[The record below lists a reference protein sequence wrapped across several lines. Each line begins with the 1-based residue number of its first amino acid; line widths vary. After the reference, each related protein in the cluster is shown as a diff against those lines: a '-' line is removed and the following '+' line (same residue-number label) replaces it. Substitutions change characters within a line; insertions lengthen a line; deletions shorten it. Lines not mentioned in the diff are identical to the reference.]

1 MRPGDPLF
9 TACPP
14 CAGDLCHPER
24 RQLIRA
30 VTARA
35 TTARATTA
43 RSRLLRRSLTHPDLP
58 PLQLPVTDSV
68 RVHRRVPPSAALPH
82 PSTLGTVGIRSLL
95 GLAVAAAAGLGL
107 VATNPGEEEFERFA
121 ADQITRAAEL
131 ELCHEGGLP
140 MLARLIVHDCP
151 RLIAAQH
158 DLLGR
163 LALAATR
170 RRNFGLLSLYRTDLG
185 GQQLLPDWSIPRY
198 SAITL
203 AAAGRFFILRSNQAT
218 AEPTVR

>member
-1 MRPGDPLF
+1 MSPLVPF
-9 TACPP
+9 VARELHGGRLASQ
-14 CAGDLCHPER
+14 CADCH
-24 RQLIRA
+24 
-30 VTARA
+30 
-35 TTARATTA
+35 
-43 RSRLLRRSLTHPDLP
+43 RSLSSTHHFHVTI
-58 PLQLPVTDSV
+58 PV
-68 RVHRRVPPSAALPH
+68 R
-82 PSTLGTVGIRSLL
+82 TV
-95 GLAVAAAAGLGL
+95 
-107 VATNPGEEEFERFA
+107 
-121 ADQITRAAEL
+121 
-131 ELCHEGGLP
+131 GLP

-151 RLIAAQH
+151 RMIAAQH

-203 AAAGRFFILRSNQAT
+203 AGAGRFFILRSNQAT

>member
-1 MRPGDPLF
+1 VG
-9 TACPP
+9 A
-14 CAGDLCHPER
+14 
-24 RQLIRA
+24 
-30 VTARA
+30 
-35 TTARATTA
+35 
-43 RSRLLRRSLTHPDLP
+43 
-58 PLQLPVTDSV
+58 
-68 RVHRRVPPSAALPH
+68 
-82 PSTLGTVGIRSLL
+82 VGIRSLL
-95 GLAVAAAAGLGL
+95 GLAVVAALTLGL

-121 ADQITRAAEL
+121 ADQLTRAAQL
-131 ELCHEGGLP
+131 ELCQDGGLP
-140 MLARLIVHDCP
+140 MLARLIVRDCP

-203 AAAGRFFILRSNQAT
+203 AGAGRFFILRSNQAT

>member
-1 MRPGDPLF
+1 MPHRF
-9 TACPP
+9 TV
-14 CAGDLCHPER
+14 GS
-24 RQLIRA
+24 
-30 VTARA
+30 VG
-35 TTARATTA
+35 
-43 RSRLLRRSLTHPDLP
+43 SRSLIVLA
-58 PLQLPVTDSV
+58 LI
-68 RVHRRVPPSAALPH
+68 SAL
-82 PSTLGTVGIRSLL
+82 
-95 GLAVAAAAGLGL
+95 GLGL

-140 MLARLIVHDCP
+140 MMARLIVRDCP

-203 AAAGRFFILRSNQAT
+203 AGAGRFLILRSNQA
-218 AEPTVR
+218 ASEPTIR

>member
-1 MRPGDPLF
+1 M
-9 TACPP
+9 
-14 CAGDLCHPER
+14 
-24 RQLIRA
+24 
-30 VTARA
+30 
-35 TTARATTA
+35 TA
-43 RSRLLRRSLTHPDLP
+43 RSRLLRRSSARPDFSP
-58 PLQLPVTDSV
+58 HHFPVTDSV
-68 RVHRRVPPSAALPH
+68 RVHRQVPPSAATPH
-82 PSTLGTVGIRSLL
+82 PSTLGAVGIRSLF
-95 GLAVAAAAGLGL
+95 GLAVAAALGLGL
-107 VATNPGEEEFERFA
+107 VATNPDEEEFERFA

-131 ELCHEGGLP
+131 ELCQEGGLP
-140 MLARLIVHDCP
+140 MLARMIVHDCP

-203 AAAGRFFILRSNQAT
+203 AGAGRFFILRSNQAA

>member
-1 MRPGDPLF
+1 MPHRF
-9 TACPP
+9 TV
-14 CAGDLCHPER
+14 GS
-24 RQLIRA
+24 
-30 VTARA
+30 VG
-35 TTARATTA
+35 
-43 RSRLLRRSLTHPDLP
+43 SRSLIVLA
-58 PLQLPVTDSV
+58 LI
-68 RVHRRVPPSAALPH
+68 SAL
-82 PSTLGTVGIRSLL
+82 
-95 GLAVAAAAGLGL
+95 GLGL

-140 MLARLIVHDCP
+140 MMARLIVRDCP

-170 RRNFGLLSLYRTDLG
+170 RRNFGLLSLYRTELG

-203 AAAGRFFILRSNQAT
+203 AGAGRFVILRSNQAA
-218 AEPTVR
+218 AEPTIR

>member
-1 MRPGDPLF
+1 VP
-9 TACPP
+9 
-14 CAGDLCHPER
+14 
-24 RQLIRA
+24 
-30 VTARA
+30 
-35 TTARATTA
+35 ARATTA
-43 RSRLLRRSLTHPDLP
+43 RSRLLRRPPAPSNLP
-58 PLQLPVTDSV
+58 PLHPSLRITDPFW
-68 RVHRRVPPSAALPH
+68 VHRHVSASAPKPHRFTVGSVGSRSLIVLALVAAL
-82 PSTLGTVGIRSLL
+82 
-95 GLAVAAAAGLGL
+95 GLGL

-140 MLARLIVHDCP
+140 MMARLIVRDCP

-203 AAAGRFFILRSNQAT
+203 AGAGRFLILRSNQAA
-218 AEPTVR
+218 AEPTIR

>member
-1 MRPGDPLF
+1 MPHRF
-9 TACPP
+9 TV
-14 CAGDLCHPER
+14 GS
-24 RQLIRA
+24 
-30 VTARA
+30 VG
-35 TTARATTA
+35 
-43 RSRLLRRSLTHPDLP
+43 SRSLIVFALI
-58 PLQLPVTDSV
+58 
-68 RVHRRVPPSAALPH
+68 AAL
-82 PSTLGTVGIRSLL
+82 
-95 GLAVAAAAGLGL
+95 GLGL

-140 MLARLIVHDCP
+140 MMARLIVRDCP
-151 RLIAAQH
+151 SLITAQH

-203 AAAGRFFILRSNQAT
+203 AAAGRFLILRSNQAAT
-218 AEPTVR
+218 EPTIR

>member
-1 MRPGDPLF
+1 MGWVGSRP
-9 TACPP
+9 
-14 CAGDLCHPER
+14 
-24 RQLIRA
+24 LI
-30 VTARA
+30 
-35 TTARATTA
+35 
-43 RSRLLRRSLTHPDLP
+43 LL
-58 PLQLPVTDSV
+58 
-68 RVHRRVPPSAALPH
+68 
-82 PSTLGTVGIRSLL
+82 TL
-95 GLAVAAAAGLGL
+95 VAAVGLGL

-140 MLARLIVHDCP
+140 MLARMIVQDCP

-158 DLLGR
+158 DVLGR

-170 RRNFGLLSLYRTDLG
+170 RRNFGLLSLYRTELG

-203 AAAGRFFILRSNQAT
+203 AGAGRFVILRSNQSA
-218 AEPTVR
+218 AEPTIR

>member
-1 MRPGDPLF
+1 MS
-9 TACPP
+9 
-14 CAGDLCHPER
+14 
-24 RQLIRA
+24 
-30 VTARA
+30 ARA
-35 TTARATTA
+35 TTP
-43 RSRLLRRSLTHPDLP
+43 RSRRLRRYLARTDLP
-58 PLQLPVTDSV
+58 PHHFSVTDSA
-68 RVHRRVPPSAALPH
+68 RAHRHVLPSAALPH
-82 PSTLGTVGIRSLL
+82 HPTLGAVGIRCLF
-95 GLAVAAAAGLGL
+95 GLAVAAALVMGLI
-107 VATNPGEEEFERFA
+107 ATNPGEDEFERFA

-140 MLARLIVHDCP
+140 MLARLIVRDCP

-158 DLLGR
+158 DLLGQ

-185 GQQLLPDWSIPRY
+185 GQQLLPEWSIPRY

-203 AAAGRFFILRSNQAT
+203 AGAGRFFILRSNQAA

>member
-1 MRPGDPLF
+1 M
-9 TACPP
+9 
-14 CAGDLCHPER
+14 
-24 RQLIRA
+24 
-30 VTARA
+30 
-35 TTARATTA
+35 
-43 RSRLLRRSLTHPDLP
+43 
-58 PLQLPVTDSV
+58 
-68 RVHRRVPPSAALPH
+68 
-82 PSTLGTVGIRSLL
+82 GIRSLL
-95 GLAVAAAAGLGL
+95 GLAVAAAVSLGL

-121 ADQITRAAEL
+121 ADQITHAAEQ

-140 MLARLIVHDCP
+140 MLARLIVRDCP

-158 DLLGR
+158 DLFGR

-198 SAITL
+198 NAITL
-203 AAAGRFFILRSNQAT
+203 AAAGRFFILRSNEAA

>member
-1 MRPGDPLF
+1 MP
-9 TACPP
+9 
-14 CAGDLCHPER
+14 
-24 RQLIRA
+24 
-30 VTARA
+30 
-35 TTARATTA
+35 ARATTA
-43 RSRLLRRSLTHPDLP
+43 RSRLLRRPQASTNLPPFLP
-58 PLQLPVTDSV
+58 PLRVNDPFP
-68 RVHRRVPPSAALPH
+68 VHRHGSGPIPHRSTVGWVGSRSLIVLALLAAL
-82 PSTLGTVGIRSLL
+82 GV
-95 GLAVAAAAGLGL
+95 GL
-107 VATNPGEEEFERFA
+107 VATNPGEDEFERFA
-121 ADQITRAAEL
+121 ADQITRAAEV

-140 MLARLIVHDCP
+140 MVARLIVRDCP

-203 AAAGRFFILRSNQAT
+203 AGAGRFLILRSNQA
-218 AEPTVR
+218 AEEPTVR

>member
-1 MRPGDPLF
+1 MPHRF
-9 TACPP
+9 TVGSVGSRSMIVFA
-14 CAGDLCHPER
+14 
-24 RQLIRA
+24 LI
-30 VTARA
+30 
-35 TTARATTA
+35 
-43 RSRLLRRSLTHPDLP
+43 
-58 PLQLPVTDSV
+58 
-68 RVHRRVPPSAALPH
+68 AAL
-82 PSTLGTVGIRSLL
+82 
-95 GLAVAAAAGLGL
+95 GLGL

-140 MLARLIVHDCP
+140 MMARLIVRDCP
-151 RLIAAQH
+151 RLITAQH

-203 AAAGRFFILRSNQAT
+203 AAAGRFLILRSNQAAT
-218 AEPTVR
+218 EPTIR

>member
-1 MRPGDPLF
+1 MPDCTVL
-9 TACPP
+9 
-14 CAGDLCHPER
+14 
-24 RQLIRA
+24 
-30 VTARA
+30 
-35 TTARATTA
+35 ARATTA
-43 RSRLLRRSLTHPDLP
+43 RSRRPSAPSNLP
-58 PLQLPVTDSV
+58 PLHPSFRITDPF
-68 RVHRRVPPSAALPH
+68 RVHRHASASAPIAHRFTVGSVGSRSLIVLALIAAL
-82 PSTLGTVGIRSLL
+82 
-95 GLAVAAAAGLGL
+95 GLGL

-131 ELCHEGGLP
+131 ELCHEVGLP
-140 MLARLIVHDCP
+140 MMARLIVRDCP

-170 RRNFGLLSLYRTDLG
+170 RRNLGLLSLYRTDLG

-203 AAAGRFFILRSNQAT
+203 AGAGRFLILRSNQAA
-218 AEPTVR
+218 AEPTIR

>member
-1 MRPGDPLF
+1 MRPDCSP
-9 TACPP
+9 
-14 CAGDLCHPER
+14 HH
-24 RQLIRA
+24 
-30 VTARA
+30 
-35 TTARATTA
+35 
-43 RSRLLRRSLTHPDLP
+43 LR
-58 PLQLPVTDSV
+58 VTDSV
-68 RVHRRVPPSAALPH
+68 RVHRPVLPSAALPH
-82 PSTLGTVGIRSLL
+82 PSTLGAVGIRSLL
-95 GLAVAAAAGLGL
+95 GLAAAAAVGLGL

-121 ADQITRAAEL
+121 ADQITRAAEQ

-203 AAAGRFFILRSNQAT
+203 AGAGRFFILRSNQAT

>member
-1 MRPGDPLF
+1 VG
-9 TACPP
+9 
-14 CAGDLCHPER
+14 
-24 RQLIRA
+24 
-30 VTARA
+30 
-35 TTARATTA
+35 
-43 RSRLLRRSLTHPDLP
+43 SRSLIVLA
-58 PLQLPVTDSV
+58 LL
-68 RVHRRVPPSAALPH
+68 AAL
-82 PSTLGTVGIRSLL
+82 GV
-95 GLAVAAAAGLGL
+95 GL
-107 VATNPGEEEFERFA
+107 VATNPGEDEFERFA
-121 ADQITRAAEL
+121 ADQITRAAEV

-140 MLARLIVHDCP
+140 MVARLIVRDCP

-203 AAAGRFFILRSNQAT
+203 AGAGRFLILRSNQA
-218 AEPTVR
+218 AEEPTVR

>member
-1 MRPGDPLF
+1 MPHRF
-9 TACPP
+9 TV
-14 CAGDLCHPER
+14 GS
-24 RQLIRA
+24 
-30 VTARA
+30 VG
-35 TTARATTA
+35 
-43 RSRLLRRSLTHPDLP
+43 SRSLIVFALI
-58 PLQLPVTDSV
+58 
-68 RVHRRVPPSAALPH
+68 AAL
-82 PSTLGTVGIRSLL
+82 
-95 GLAVAAAAGLGL
+95 GLGL

-140 MLARLIVHDCP
+140 MMARLIVRDCP
-151 RLIAAQH
+151 RLITAQH

-203 AAAGRFFILRSNQAT
+203 AAAGRFLILRSNQAAT
-218 AEPTVR
+218 EPTIR

>member
-1 MRPGDPLF
+1 
-9 TACPP
+9 
-14 CAGDLCHPER
+14 
-24 RQLIRA
+24 
-30 VTARA
+30 
-35 TTARATTA
+35 
-43 RSRLLRRSLTHPDLP
+43 
-58 PLQLPVTDSV
+58 
-68 RVHRRVPPSAALPH
+68 
-82 PSTLGTVGIRSLL
+82 VGIRSLL
-95 GLAVAAAAGLGL
+95 GLAVAAAVGLGL
-107 VATNPGEEEFERFA
+107 VATNPDEEEFERFA
-121 ADQITRAAEL
+121 ADQITHAAEQ

-198 SAITL
+198 SSITL
-203 AAAGRFFILRSNQAT
+203 AAAGRFFILRSNQAA
-218 AEPTVR
+218 AEPSVR

>member
-1 MRPGDPLF
+1 VP
-9 TACPP
+9 
-14 CAGDLCHPER
+14 
-24 RQLIRA
+24 
-30 VTARA
+30 ARA
-35 TTARATTA
+35 TTARF
-43 RSRLLRRSLTHPDLP
+43 RLLRRSSARSDLTPHQLN
-58 PLQLPVTDSV
+58 LPVTDSD
-68 RVHRRVPPSAALPH
+68 RVHRPVPPSVALRP
-82 PSTLGTVGIRSLL
+82 PATLGAVAIRSLV
-95 GLAVAAAAGLGL
+95 GLAVAASLGLGL

-170 RRNFGLLSLYRTDLG
+170 RRNFGLLSLYRTELG

-203 AAAGRFFILRSNQAT
+203 AGAGRFFILRSNQAA

>member
-1 MRPGDPLF
+1 MR
-9 TACPP
+9 
-14 CAGDLCHPER
+14 
-24 RQLIRA
+24 
-30 VTARA
+30 
-35 TTARATTA
+35 
-43 RSRLLRRSLTHPDLP
+43 
-58 PLQLPVTDSV
+58 
-68 RVHRRVPPSAALPH
+68 
-82 PSTLGTVGIRSLL
+82 IRSLL
-95 GLAVAAAAGLGL
+95 GLAVAAAVSLGL

-121 ADQITRAAEL
+121 ADQITRAAEQ

-140 MLARLIVHDCP
+140 MLARLIVRDCP

-163 LALAATR
+163 LALAASR

-203 AAAGRFFILRSNQAT
+203 AAAGRFFILRSNQAA
-218 AEPTVR
+218 AEPTIR

>member
-1 MRPGDPLF
+1 VGWV
-9 TACPP
+9 
-14 CAGDLCHPER
+14 G
-24 RQLIRA
+24 
-30 VTARA
+30 
-35 TTARATTA
+35 
-43 RSRLLRRSLTHPDLP
+43 SRSLIVLA
-58 PLQLPVTDSV
+58 LL
-68 RVHRRVPPSAALPH
+68 AAL
-82 PSTLGTVGIRSLL
+82 GV
-95 GLAVAAAAGLGL
+95 GL
-107 VATNPGEEEFERFA
+107 VATNPGEDEFERFA
-121 ADQITRAAEL
+121 ADQITRAAEV

-140 MLARLIVHDCP
+140 MVARLIVRDCP

-203 AAAGRFFILRSNQAT
+203 AGAGRFLILRSNQA
-218 AEPTVR
+218 AEEPTVR

>member
-1 MRPGDPLF
+1 MGWV
-9 TACPP
+9 
-14 CAGDLCHPER
+14 G
-24 RQLIRA
+24 
-30 VTARA
+30 
-35 TTARATTA
+35 
-43 RSRLLRRSLTHPDLP
+43 SRSLIVLA
-58 PLQLPVTDSV
+58 LL
-68 RVHRRVPPSAALPH
+68 AAL
-82 PSTLGTVGIRSLL
+82 GV
-95 GLAVAAAAGLGL
+95 GL
-107 VATNPGEEEFERFA
+107 VATNPGEDEFERFA
-121 ADQITRAAEL
+121 ADQITRAAEV

-140 MLARLIVHDCP
+140 MVARLIVRDCP

-203 AAAGRFFILRSNQAT
+203 AGAGRFLILRSNQA
-218 AEPTVR
+218 AEEPTVR

>member
-1 MRPGDPLF
+1 MVHAVP
-9 TACPP
+9 A
-14 CAGDLCHPER
+14 
-24 RQLIRA
+24 RA
-30 VTARA
+30 IQARAAMARA
-35 TTARATTA
+35 TKA
-43 RSRLLRRSLTHPDLP
+43 RSRIVRRSSGRFGLQPFDPPFRVTHPLLVRRQAP
-58 PLQLPVTDSV
+58 AQAAIPHRSTVGSV
-68 RVHRRVPPSAALPH
+68 SSRSLIVLTLVAAL
-82 PSTLGTVGIRSLL
+82 
-95 GLAVAAAAGLGL
+95 GLGL

-131 ELCHEGGLP
+131 ELCHEGGVP
-140 MLARLIVHDCP
+140 MLARLILRDCP

-163 LALAATR
+163 LAVAATR

-203 AAAGRFFILRSNQAT
+203 AAAGRFFILRSNQLA
-218 AEPTVR
+218 AEPTIR